1 MLQQLSPLHTISC
14 FILIVIAVVEVVI
27 VPREGAAIVVFV
39 GLECFVAELSV
50 AVVVMKQKVMAAI

>member
-1 MLQQLSPLHTISC
+1 MLQQLSRLHIISC
-14 FILIVIAVVEVVI
+14 VIIIVIAVVEVVI
-27 VPREGAAIVVFV
+27 VPREVAAIVVFV